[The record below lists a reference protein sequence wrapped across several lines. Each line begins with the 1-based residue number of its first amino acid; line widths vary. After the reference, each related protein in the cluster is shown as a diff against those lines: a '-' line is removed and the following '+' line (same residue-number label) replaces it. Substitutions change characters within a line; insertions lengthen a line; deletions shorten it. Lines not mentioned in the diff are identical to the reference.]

1 MVDTVK
7 LWQPFEMCNKG
18 SIVNSI
24 VNMLDNATQHTK
36 QDGTVYFSGHTL
48 GMKTSVSTSG
58 LSITGSLCKSY
69 LNDNFQTLT
78 RQCTQR
84 AIEQLSDIIHISLNG
99 AKVSRVDIGQNF
111 IVNEAPEKYYY
122 FLGNSKHFERLEQPH
137 SITYQQGLRTKLF
150 YNKAEEAK
158 AKKQRLPEIFEN
170 RHVLR
175 YELRFMSRLPK
186 QFNKAIVT
194 AQDLFNEAFYI
205 DMLQR
210 WIDEYNKIQK
220 HKLLTPKTEI
230 MTSNEAFEYF
240 FAYLIEIHGQN
251 KALEH
256 VEQIKDLLSN
266 KREFERFK
274 TKINSL
280 KDLTQ
285 ESDLIKEIGT
295 KINRVKNHFR

>member
-1 MVDTVK
+1 
-7 LWQPFEMCNKG
+7 MCNKG
-18 SIVNSI
+18 SVVNSI
-24 VNMLDNATQHTK
+24 INMLDNATQHTK
-36 QDGTVYFSGHTL
+36 QDGTVYYSGHTL
-48 GMKTSVSTSG
+48 GMKTSVSSSG

-122 FLGNSKHFERLEQPH
+122 FLGNSKHFARLEQPH

-150 YNKAEEAK
+150 YNKVEEAK
-158 AKKQRLPEIFEN
+158 SKKLLLPVLFEN

-186 QFNKAIVT
+186 QFNKAIVI
-194 AQDLFNEAFYI
+194 AQDLYNEAFYI

-210 WIDEYNKIQK
+210 WIDEYSIIHKN
-220 HKLLTPKTEI
+220 KLLTPKTET
-230 MTSNEAFEYF
+230 MTSKEATDYF
-240 FAYLIEIHGQN
+240 LAMLIEMQGQN
-251 KALEH
+251 NALEMASH
-256 VEQIKDLLSN
+256 LKDRFPSP
-266 KREFERFK
+266 REFKRFK
-274 TKINSL
+274 ARINSL

-285 ESDLIKEIGT
+285 ESDLIKELGT
-295 KINRVKNHFR
+295 KINRVAEIFR

>member
-18 SIVNSI
+18 SVVNSI

-48 GMKTSVSTSG
+48 GMKTSVSLNG
-58 LSITGSLCKSY
+58 LSLTGSLCKSY

-150 YNKAEEAK
+150 YNKVEEAK
-158 AKKQRLPEIFEN
+158 SKKLLLPKIFEN

-186 QFNKAIVT
+186 QFNKATVT
-194 AQDLFNEAFYI
+194 AQDLYNEAFYI

-210 WIDEYNKIQK
+210 WIDEYSIIHKN
-220 HKLLTPKTEI
+220 KLLTPKTET
-230 MTSNEAFEYF
+230 MTTKEATEYF
-240 FAYLIEIHGQN
+240 LAMLIEMQGQN
-251 KALEH
+251 NALEMASH
-256 VEQIKDLLSN
+256 LKDRFPSQ
-266 KREFERFK
+266 REFKRFK
-274 TKINSL
+274 AKINSL

-285 ESDLIKEIGT
+285 ESDLIKELGT
-295 KINRVKNHFR
+295 KINRVAESFR

>member
-18 SIVNSI
+18 SVVNSI

-36 QDGTVYFSGHTL
+36 QDGTKYISGYTL
-48 GMKTSVSTSG
+48 GMKAIVLPIG
-58 LSITGSLCKSY
+58 LSLTGSLCKSY
-69 LNDNFQTLT
+69 MNNNFQTLT

-99 AKVSRVDIGQNF
+99 AKVSRVDIGQNI

-150 YNKAEEAK
+150 YNKVEEAK
-158 AKKQRLPEIFEN
+158 SKKLLLPVMFEN

-186 QFNKAIVT
+186 QFNKAIVI
-194 AQDLFNEAFYI
+194 AQDLYNEAFYI

-210 WIDEYNKIQK
+210 WIGEYSIIHKN
-220 HKLLTPKTEI
+220 KLLTPKTET
-230 MTSNEAFEYF
+230 MTSKQATDYF
-240 FAYLIEIHGQN
+240 LAILIELQGQN
-251 KALEH
+251 NALEVASH
-256 VEQIKDLLSN
+256 LKDRFPSP
-266 KREFERFK
+266 REFKRFK
-274 TKINSL
+274 AKINSL

-285 ESDLIKEIGT
+285 ESDLIKELGT
-295 KINRVKNHFR
+295 KINRVAESFR

>member
-18 SIVNSI
+18 SVVKDIAKL
-24 VNMLDNATQHTK
+24 LDNTAKHIK

-48 GMKTSVSTSG
+48 GMKTSVSLNG
-58 LSITGSLCKSY
+58 LSLTGSLCKSY

-150 YNKAEEAK
+150 YNKVEEAK
-158 AKKQRLPEIFEN
+158 SKKLLLPEIFEN

-194 AQDLFNEAFYI
+194 AQDLYNEAFYI

-210 WIDEYNKIQK
+210 WIDEYNMIQK

-230 MTSNEAFEYF
+230 MTTKEGTDFILAM
-240 FAYLIEIHGQN
+240 LIEMQGQN
-251 KALEH
+251 NVLE
-256 VEQIKDLLSN
+256 IASTLKDRFPN
-266 KREFERFK
+266 PREFKRFK
-274 TKINSL
+274 AKINSL

-285 ESDLIKEIGT
+285 ESALIKELST
-295 KINRVKNHFR
+295 KINRIGESFR

>member
-7 LWQPFEMCNKG
+7 LWKPFEMCNKG
-18 SIVNSI
+18 SVIDSI
-24 VNMLDNATQHTK
+24 TNKLDNATLHTN
-36 QDGTVYFSGHTL
+36 QDGTKYVSGYTL
-48 GMKTSVSTSG
+48 GMKTSVSLNG
-58 LSITGSLCKSY
+58 LSLTGSLCKSY

-111 IVNEAPEKYYY
+111 IVNEDPEKYYY
-122 FLGNSKHFERLEQPH
+122 FLGNSKHFARLEQPH

-150 YNKAEEAK
+150 YNKVEEAK
-158 AKKQRLPEIFEN
+158 SKKLLLPKIFEN

-194 AQDLFNEAFYI
+194 AQDLYNEAFYI
-205 DMLQR
+205 HMLQR
-210 WIDEYNKIQK
+210 WIDEYNMIQK
-220 HKLLTPKTEI
+220 HKLLTPKTDN

-274 TKINSL
+274 AKINNL

-285 ESDLIKEIGT
+285 ESDLIKELST
-295 KINRVKNHFR
+295 KINRVKNHFT

>member
-18 SIVNSI
+18 SVVKDIAKL
-24 VNMLDNATQHTK
+24 LDNTAKHIN
-36 QDGTVYFSGHTL
+36 QDGTVYFSGQTL
-48 GMKTSVSTSG
+48 GMKTSVSING
-58 LSITGSLCKSY
+58 LSLTGSLCKSY

-137 SITYQQGLRTKLF
+137 SISFQQGLKTKLF
-150 YNKAEEAK
+150 YNKVEEAK
-158 AKKQRLPEIFEN
+158 SKKQKLPEIFEN

-186 QFNKAIVT
+186 QFNKAIIT
-194 AQDLFNEAFYI
+194 AQDLYNEAFYI

-210 WIDEYNKIQK
+210 WIDEYNMIQK

-230 MTSNEAFEYF
+230 MTNKEATDYF
-240 FAYLIEIHGQN
+240 LAMLIEMQGQN
-251 KALEH
+251 NALEMANH
-256 VEQIKDLLSN
+256 LKDRFTN
-266 KREFERFK
+266 PREFKRFK
-274 TKINSL
+274 AKINGL

-285 ESDLIKEIGT
+285 ESELIKELSN
-295 KINRVKNHFR
+295 KINRVKKHFR

>member
-1 MVDTVK
+1 
-7 LWQPFEMCNKG
+7 MCNKG
-18 SIVNSI
+18 SVVKDIAKL
-24 VNMLDNATQHTK
+24 LDNTAKHIN

-48 GMKTSVSTSG
+48 GMKTSVSING
-58 LSITGSLCKSY
+58 LSLTGSLCKSY

-122 FLGNSKHFERLEQPH
+122 FLGNSKYFERLEQPN
-137 SITYQQGLRTKLF
+137 SISFQQGLKTKLF
-150 YNKAEEAK
+150 YNKVEEAK
-158 AKKQRLPEIFEN
+158 SKKQKLPEIFEN

-186 QFNKAIVT
+186 QFNKAIIT
-194 AQDLFNEAFYI
+194 AQDLYNEAFYI

-210 WIDEYNKIQK
+210 WIDEYNMIQK

-230 MTSNEAFEYF
+230 MTNKEATDYF
-240 FAYLIEIHGQN
+240 LAMLIEMQGQN
-251 KALEH
+251 NALEMANH
-256 VEQIKDLLSN
+256 LKDRFTN
-266 KREFERFK
+266 PREFKRFK
-274 TKINSL
+274 AKINGL

-285 ESDLIKEIGT
+285 ESELIKELSN
-295 KINRVKNHFR
+295 KINRVKKHFR

>member
-7 LWQPFEMCNKG
+7 FWQPFDMCNKG
-18 SIVNSI
+18 SVVKSI
-24 VNMLDNATQHTK
+24 VNMLDNATQHTNH
-36 QDGTVYFSGHTL
+36 DGKVFYTGHTL
-48 GMKTSVSTSG
+48 GMKTSVSSNG
-58 LSITGSLCKSY
+58 LSLTGSLCKSY

-84 AIEQLSDIIHISLNG
+84 AIEQLSDLIHISLIG
-99 AKVSRVDIGQNF
+99 AKVSRVDIGHNF
-111 IVNEAPEKYYY
+111 LMNEAPENYYY
-122 FLGNSKHFERLEQPH
+122 FLGGSKHFARLSQPH

-150 YNKAEEAK
+150 YNKVEEAK
-158 AKKQRLPEIFEN
+158 SKKLLLPEIFEN

-194 AQDLFNEAFYI
+194 AQDLYNEAFYI

-210 WIDEYNKIQK
+210 WIDEYNMIQK
-220 HKLLTPKTEI
+220 HKLLTPKTEF
-230 MTSNEAFEYF
+230 MTNKEATDYF
-240 FAYLIEIHGQN
+240 LAMLIEIQGQN
-251 KALEH
+251 NALEMANH
-256 VEQIKDLLSN
+256 LKDRFTN
-266 KREFERFK
+266 PREFKRFK
-274 TKINSL
+274 AKINGL

-285 ESDLIKEIGT
+285 ESDLIKELGT